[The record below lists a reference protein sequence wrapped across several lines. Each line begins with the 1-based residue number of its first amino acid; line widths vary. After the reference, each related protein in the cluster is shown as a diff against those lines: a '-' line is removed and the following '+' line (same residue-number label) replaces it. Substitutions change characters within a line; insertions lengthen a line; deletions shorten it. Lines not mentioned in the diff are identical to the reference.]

1 MNGTQL
7 PLGIRLRPAN
17 TFDGFVSGLDA
28 EAVAWLRERVGD
40 GVAFLWGPRGTG
52 KTHLLQAVC
61 HQVADA
67 RAAYLPLSGEAGLV
81 PEALEGLDALDVV
94 CIDDLQAIAGDDAWE
109 RALFS
114 LFNGLRARGAGLVC
128 CADRPPQMLGLKL
141 SDLAS
146 RLAWGPIFQLRG
158 LDDEGLTIALRLR
171 AAALGLEMPDEVTR
185 YLIRREKRESSVLF
199 ALLERLDR
207 ASLSAQRRLTV
218 PFVKAIMEEERGK
231 LKEES

>member
-1 MNGTQL
+1 MNGAQL

-17 TFDGFVSGLDA
+17 TFDGFVPGADA
-28 EAVAWLRERVGD
+28 EAVAWLRERAHD
-40 GVAFLWGPRGTG
+40 GVAFLWGPPGTG

-61 HQVADA
+61 HQSAGA
-67 RAAYLPLSGEAGLV
+67 RAAYLPLAGEAGLA

-128 CADRPPQMLGLKL
+128 CADRPPQRLGLQL

-146 RLAWGPIFQLRG
+146 RLAWGPVFQLRG
-158 LDDEGLTIALRLR
+158 LDDEGLTAALRLR
-171 AAALGLEMPDEVTR
+171 AEALGLEMPDEVTR

-218 PFVKAIMEEERGK
+218 PFVKEIMEVKSEK
-231 LKEES
+231 

>member
-1 MNGTQL
+1 MNRGQL

-17 TFDGFVSGLDA
+17 TFDGFVPGANA
-28 EAVAWLRERVGD
+28 EAVAWLRERARD
-40 GVAFLWGPRGTG
+40 GVAFLWGAPGVG

-61 HQVADA
+61 HQAADL
-67 RAAYLPLSGEAGLV
+67 RAAYLPLAGEAGLV

-94 CIDDLQAIAGDDAWE
+94 CVDDLQAIAGDDAWE

-128 CADRPPQMLGLKL
+128 CADRSPPLLGLHL

-146 RLAWGPIFQLRG
+146 RLAWGPVFHLRG
-158 LDDEGLTIALRLR
+158 LDDEGLASALRLR

-185 YLIRREKRESSVLF
+185 YLLRREQRESSVLF

-218 PFVKAIMEEERGK
+218 PFVKEIMEEERGRR
-231 LKEES
+231 KEES